1 MTCSSV
7 KRFFTSNLLGG
18 RELDSKLGCY
28 SKSGGRR
35 DDDAPLRLGN
45 STWSPVSSGVRLGF
59 EVVLGQE
66 QTEFLMEGYE
76 ALRLQLYN
84 GVVLDTRLRDYTDE
98 LRLGINEY
106 GEVVLKV
113 DRVAEKVKETL
124 RTEGNL
130 AAIEDLYDL
139 KEGASGLPLDWS
151 WVDVLVELGDLTL
164 DRQDFERQA
173 KSLMGVI
180 FGSAVE
186 GGSADD
192 VIIGTSG
199 DDSLYGNVGN
209 DTLIGGLGD
218 DFLDGGSGTNQLE
231 GGAGDDVLSVNSQAR
246 DSVFIGGTGNDTLN
260 GSWYSDT
267 YLFNKGDGHDTVV
280 ETSSYSGAVDRI
292 VFGEGIAAGD
302 VRVLREGPDVVLDLG
317 NGTDSVRLKDWL
329 SGGNENDSASIE
341 QLVFADGTIWTPAT
355 LRAMGLTTLGTDAA
369 DTLTGWNGNDLL
381 LGGDGND
388 TLSGGTGTDRLEG
401 GAGDDVLSV
410 NSQSRDSVFIGGT
423 GNDTLNGSWYSDTY
437 LFNKGDGHD
446 TVVETSSYSGAVDRI
461 VFGEGIAAGDVR
473 VLREGP
479 DVVLDLG
486 NGTDSVRLKDWLS
499 GGNENDASSIE
510 QLVFADG
517 TIWTPATL
525 RAMGL
530 TMLGTD
536 GADTIGG
543 WNGNDVLLGGA
554 GNDTLSGGTGTD
566 RLEGG
571 AGDDVLSVNSQAR
584 DSVFIGGTGNDTLN
598 GSWYSDTY
606 LFNKGDGH
614 DTVVETSSYSGAVD
628 RIVFGEGIAAGDVR
642 VLREGPDVV
651 LDLGNGTDSVRLK
664 DWLSGGNEN
673 DASSIEQLVFAD
685 GTIWTPATLRAM
697 GLTMLG
703 TDGADTIGGWN
714 GNDVLLGGAGNDTL
728 SGGSGTDRLEGGA
741 GDDVLSVNSQSRDSV
756 FIGGTGNDTLN
767 GSWYSDTYLFNKG
780 DGHDTVVETS
790 SYSGAVDRVVFGE
803 GIAASDVRVLRQGA
817 DVVLDLGNG
826 TDSVRLKDWLSGGN
840 ENDASSIE
848 QLVFADGTIWT
859 PATLRAMGLTM
870 LGTDG
875 ADTIGGWNGND
886 VLLGGAGNDTLSGGT
901 GTDRLEGGAGDD
913 VLSVNSQARD
923 SVFIG
928 GTGNDTLNGS
938 WYSDTYLFNK
948 GDGHDTVVETSSYS
962 GAVDR
967 VVFGEGIAAS
977 DVRVLRQGADVV
989 LDLGN
994 GTDSVRLKDWLS
1006 GGNEND
1012 ASSIEQFVFADG
1024 TIWTPATLRAMGL
1037 TTLGTD
1043 AADTLTGWNGNDLL
1057 LGGDGNDTLSGGTG
1071 TDRLEG
1077 GAGDDVLSVNSQSR
1091 DSVFIGGTGND
1102 TLNGSWYSD
1111 TYLFNKGD
1119 GHDTV
1124 VETSSYS
1131 GAVDRV
1137 SFGSGTNLDDTV
1149 FTRSGNDLLV
1159 TLKGSQDQ
1167 LSVASWFASDASQVE
1182 YLDFNDRSVAASEVS
1197 SLIDAMAVANAS
1209 SVSFIASRETQETK
1223 LILASSA
1230 I

>member
-1 MTCSSV
+1 ME
-7 KRFFTSNLLGG
+7 KFNGELFF
-18 RELDSKLGCY
+18 
-28 SKSGGRR
+28 SGG

-728 SGGSGTDRLEGGA
+728 SGG
-741 GDDVLSVNSQSRDSV
+741 
-756 FIGGTGNDTLN
+756 
-767 GSWYSDTYLFNKG
+767 
-780 DGHDTVVETS
+780 
-790 SYSGAVDRVVFGE
+790 
-803 GIAASDVRVLRQGA
+803 
-817 DVVLDLGNG
+817 
-826 TDSVRLKDWLSGGN
+826 
-840 ENDASSIE
+840 
-848 QLVFADGTIWT
+848 
-859 PATLRAMGLTM
+859 
-870 LGTDG
+870 
-875 ADTIGGWNGND
+875 
-886 VLLGGAGNDTLSGGT
+886 T